1 LRPTARF
8 AASGNLSHGKDVK
21 CTGSI
26 GLAAL
31 IWRCVELFHTT
42 GLMKENAM
50 NRIAAIALYTALT
63 AAPGMSAY
71 GQPASAPEAKSQQ
84 TQRAAE
90 QVIHCSNR
98 EGDGRDVQPC
108 RARQADEVLRIGTNV
123 SRQEIECRLSGNC
136 GVDDRAR
143 VNG

>member
-1 LRPTARF
+1 
-8 AASGNLSHGKDVK
+8 
-21 CTGSI
+21 
-26 GLAAL
+26 
-31 IWRCVELFHTT
+31 
-42 GLMKENAM
+42 MKENAM
-50 NRIAAIALYTALT
+50 NRITAIAVYIALT

-90 QVIHCSNR
+90 PVIRCTHR
-98 EGDGRDVQPC
+98 EGDTRGVQPC
-108 RARQADEVLRIGTNV
+108 RTRQADEALRIGSNV
-123 SRQEIECRLSGNC
+123 SRQEFECRLSGNC